1 MIYPGQPVPDLLPLE
16 PPEYGRFA
24 GERDEDE
31 LLQELRDRS
40 DENDL

>member
-31 LLQELRDRS
+31 RYEEWRDREYEA
-40 DENDL
+40 DF